1 MESFEFRVYSRRYNN
16 RVTYKLVHT
25 KNGWH
30 ISNIAINGDSM
41 PDGAP
46 FLYENF
52 NQDFISYPSNVGDFF
67 EYVWSNLENKK
78 ITPLEAQLKINE
90 VAEWVSRCEEFQPNW
105 KGWNI

>member
-1 MESFEFRVYSRRYNN
+1 
-16 RVTYKLVHT
+16 
-25 KNGWH
+25 
-30 ISNIAINGDSM
+30 M
-41 PDGAP
+41 PDGTP

-67 EYVWSNLENKK
+67 KYVWSSLENEK
-78 ITPLEAQLKINE
+78 ITPLEAQLKIDE